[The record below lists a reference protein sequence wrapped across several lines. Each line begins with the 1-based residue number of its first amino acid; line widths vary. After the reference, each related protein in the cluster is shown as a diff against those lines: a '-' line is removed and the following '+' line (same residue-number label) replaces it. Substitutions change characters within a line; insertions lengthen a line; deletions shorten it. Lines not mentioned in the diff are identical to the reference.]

1 MEERQRRWSLRGTT
15 ALVTGGS
22 RGIGH
27 AIVEEL
33 AALGAIV
40 HTCSL
45 DEAELNKC
53 LKEWEKVG
61 FSITG
66 SVCDVSSRSEREKL
80 MEMVSSTFQGKLNIL
95 VNNAGTGI
103 WKAFVDYSSEDYSFI
118 MATNFESAFHM
129 SQLAHPLLKASGAG
143 SIVFI
148 SSIAGV
154 VGVEHVSLYAA
165 SKGAMNQLTK
175 NWLASG
181 QRTTSGPI
189 PSHRD
194 ASTPRLSRR
203 VWPMRIFWPNKSLQ
217 LLSDGS
223 AGPRKWHPWRHS
235 SACRQLLTL
244 LDRSFVSMEGVQRMA
259 EKKTED
265 CHRETVSISQLYVM
279 NCLL

>member
-1 MEERQRRWSLRGTT
+1 MEGKREEEAPLASMEERQQRWSLRGTT

-61 FSITG
+61 FSVTG
-66 SVCDVSSRSEREKL
+66 SVCDVSSRCEREKL
-80 MEMVSSTFQGKLNIL
+80 METVSSKFQGKLNIL
-95 VNNAGTGI
+95 VNNVGTGFS
-103 WKAFVDYSSEDYSFI
+103 KAFVDCSSEDYSFI

-143 SIVFI
+143 SVVFV

-154 VGVEHVSLYAA
+154 VGLEHLSLYGA

-175 NWLASG
+175 NLACEWAKDNIRANSIAPG
-181 QRTTSGPI
+181 YINTPLV
-189 PSHRD
+189 
-194 ASTPRLSRR
+194 ASSLADEDFLAKQISPTPLRR
-203 VWPMRIFWPNKSLQ
+203 VGRPEEVASLAAFLCMPAASYITGQ
-217 LLSDGS
+217 IICVDG
-223 AGPRKWHPWRHS
+223 GR
-235 SACRQLLTL
+235 
-244 LDRSFVSMEGVQRMA
+244 
-259 EKKTED
+259 
-265 CHRETVSISQLYVM
+265 TV
-279 NCLL
+279 NG